1 MKRAVI
7 DASVVLKWYLP
18 DEKYGG
24 KALALLTRYISEDL
38 EIAAP
43 SLLEFEVINAL
54 VIAQRRG
61 RIREEKII
69 AAIEGF
75 INLGISLTDLSDLY
89 SKIIHYCKAYNRSA
103 YDASY
108 LAVAD
113 REAITLITADEGLY
127 NSVKKDLSWVKWLGD
142 I

>member
-18 DEKYGG
+18 DEKYGA

-43 SLLEFEVINAL
+43 SLLEFEVINGL

-61 RIREEKII
+61 RIGEEKII

-75 INLGISLTDLSDLY
+75 LNLGISLMDISGLY
-89 SKIIHYCKAYNRSA
+89 SKVIHYCQAYSRSA

-108 LAVAD
+108 LAVAE
-113 REAITLITADEGLY
+113 REAITLVTADEGLY

-142 I
+142 V